1 MMSSLPRKLKDKMIF
16 RRQQNSLRS
25 LPEAEGSIDFSSNDY
40 LGFARLEILESK
52 IEQILA
58 TLNRKTGA
66 TGSRLISGN
75 HALYK
80 KAEAEIAEFHE
91 VESALICNSGYDA
104 NIGFFSS
111 VPQKGDII
119 LFDAYIH
126 ASIRDG
132 IKMSNAEAWK
142 FKHNDLDDLT
152 KKIKLAAKKFD
163 SVYVVTEAVFS
174 MDGDSPDINKLVDC
188 CEAHNCLLVVDEA
201 HSLGVLGR
209 AGEGLLQQHNLQN
222 KVFASI
228 VTFGKALGGHGAA
241 ILGSEPLKQYLVN
254 FARSL
259 IYTTALPPHSVAGIL
274 AGYLILKE
282 NQLPFQQLRKRISY
296 FKTQI
301 KELGLE
307 SIFPESHS
315 AVQSAIVPG
324 VNHVKEIAHQL
335 QTNGYNVKPILSPTV
350 AEGSERLR
358 FCLHS
363 YNSEQEIASVLNRLA
378 TFAIQIQLNNE

>member
-1 MMSSLPRKLKDKMIF
+1 MSFFPKKLADKIKF
-16 RRQQNSLRS
+16 RSRQNSLRS
-25 LPEAEGSIDFSSNDY
+25 LPEAQGSIDFSSNDY
-40 LGFARLEILESK
+40 LGFARLQVLESK
-52 IEQILA
+52 IKKILA
-58 TLNRKTGA
+58 ASDYKTGA

-75 HALYK
+75 HSLYTL
-80 KAEAEIAEFHE
+80 AETEIAEFHE
-91 VESALICNSGYDA
+91 VESALIFNSGYDA

-111 VPQKGDII
+111 VPQKGDVI
-119 LFDAYIH
+119 LYDAYIH

-152 KKIKLAAKKFD
+152 KKIKLATKKFD
-163 SVYVVTEAVFS
+163 IVYVVTEAVFS
-174 MDGDSPDINKLVDC
+174 MDGDSPDINKLVEC
-188 CEAHNCLLVVDEA
+188 CQAQNCLLVVDEA
-201 HSLGVLGR
+201 HSLGVLGQ
-209 AGEGLLQQHNLQN
+209 AGEGLLKQHNLQN

-228 VTFGKALGGHGAA
+228 VTYSKALGGHGAA
-241 ILGSEPLKQYLVN
+241 ILGSGQLKQYLVN

-274 AGYLILKE
+274 AGYQLLKE
-282 NQLPFQQLRKRISY
+282 NQLPFQQLRKRIGY
-296 FKTQI
+296 FKALV

-307 SIFPESHS
+307 AIFLESHS
-315 AVQSAIVPG
+315 AVHSAIIPG
-324 VNHVKEIAHQL
+324 VNHVKEIAHEL
-335 QTNGYNVKPILSPTV
+335 QTNGFNVKPILSPTV

-378 TFAIQIQLNNE
+378 TFAIQMQLNNE